1 MQSVN
6 SLHYINLKRYILYIP
21 MYINWQDG
29 ISLNQNVKSED
40 YKDLPML
47 YLQKTFNNYGCH

>member
-29 ISLNQNVKSED
+29 ISLNPNVKGED

-47 YLQKTFNNYGCH
+47 FTENI